1 MGELQAAFDLQVT
14 NSDVL
19 LNKIQKIEQE
29 KQVLIQKT
37 ISQQRMIVSFE
48 RKLAKFDEIKEQR
61 DWLLD
66 EMTKKI
72 SELSHFQS
80 ELFKAERLS
89 AIGEMS
95 ARLAHDMRNPLA
107 IIKNTIEIVKLKHSK
122 FIPADLLRLFTS
134 IDNASSRLVFQL
146 DDVLN
151 FVRSSPLNRNEFSAS
166 AILESAIEEIV
177 IPDQIK
183 IQMPTND
190 VSLLCDGE
198 KIQAV
203 FTNLIMN
210 SIQAMDNC
218 GNIVIQFEESSDDV
232 TFLVQDSGPGIK
244 NEVIDKIFEP
254 LFTTKSRGTGLGL
267 PAVKMII
274 QQHQGTI
281 TVSNDPTTFTVV
293 LPKKTTIL

>member
-1 MGELQAAFDLQVT
+1 MGELETALDLQDT
-14 NSDVL
+14 SSDTAL
-19 LNKIQKIEQE
+19 DKIKKLEQE
-29 KQVLIQKT
+29 KQALLQKT
-37 ISQQRMIVSFE
+37 LTQQRMIVSFE
-48 RKLAKFDEIKEQR
+48 RKIAKFDEIKEQR

-66 EMTKKI
+66 EMTNKI

-107 IIKNTIEIVKLKHSK
+107 IIKNIIEVIKLKHSK
-122 FIPADLLRLFTS
+122 SIPDDLLRLFTS

-151 FVRSSPLNRNEFSAS
+151 FVRCSPLNRNEFSAS
-166 AILESAIEEIV
+166 VILESAIEEII
-177 IPDQIK
+177 IPDQIT
-183 IQMPTND
+183 IQRPIND

-218 GNIVIQFEESSDDV
+218 GNVIIRFEESQDDV
-232 TFLVQDSGPGIK
+232 TILVQDSGPGIK

-281 TVSNDPTTFTVV
+281 TVSNNPTTFTIV
-293 LPKKTTIL
+293 LPKKLIIL

>member
-1 MGELQAAFDLQVT
+1 MGELKTAFDLQVT
-14 NSDVL
+14 NSDEL
-19 LNKIQKIEQE
+19 LNKIKKLEQE
-29 KQVLIQKT
+29 KQILLQKT
-37 ISQQRMIVSFE
+37 LFQQKMIVSFE
-48 RKLAKFDEIKEQR
+48 RKLAKFDEIREQR

-72 SELSHFQS
+72 GELSHFQS

-107 IIKNTIEIVKLKHSK
+107 IIKNTIEVVKLKHSK
-122 FIPADLLRLFTS
+122 SIPDDLLRLFTT

-166 AILESAIEEIV
+166 AILESAIGEIV
-177 IPDQIK
+177 IPDQII
-183 IQMPTND
+183 IQRPTND
-190 VSLLCDGE
+190 VTISCDGE

-210 SIQAMDNC
+210 SIQAMDNY
-218 GNIVIQFEESSDDV
+218 GNVTIRFEESPDDV
-232 TFLVQDSGPGIK
+232 TFFVQDSGPGIK
-244 NEVIDKIFEP
+244 TEVIDKIFEP

-281 TVSNDPTTFTVV
+281 AVSNNPTTFTIV
-293 LPKKTTIL
+293 LPKKPISL

>member
-1 MGELQAAFDLQVT
+1 MGDLKTTFGLSTDLSDDLTNKIKKLEEEKQA
-14 NSDVL
+14 L
-19 LNKIQKIEQE
+19 LNK
-29 KQVLIQKT
+29 T
-37 ISQQRMIVSFE
+37 ITQQHMIVTFE
-48 RKLAKFDEIKEQR
+48 RKLAKFYEIREQR

-72 SELSHFQS
+72 GELSHFQS

-107 IIKNTIEIVKLKHSK
+107 IIKNTIELVKLKYSAK
-122 FIPADLLRLFTS
+122 IPNELFHLFTS

-151 FVRSSPLNRNEFSAS
+151 FVRSSPLDKNDFSAS
-166 AILESAIEEIV
+166 DILESAIAEIV
-177 IPDQIK
+177 VPDQIRIHK
-183 IQMPTND
+183 STND
-190 VSLLCDGE
+190 VILSCDGE

-218 GNIVIQFEESSDDV
+218 GDVMIQFTESDDDV
-232 TFLVQDSGPGIK
+232 IFMVRDSGPGIK
-244 NEVIDKIFEP
+244 DELIDKIFEP

-267 PAVKMII
+267 PAVKTII

-281 TVSNDPTTFTVV
+281 EVSNNPTTFTIK
-293 LPKKTTIL
+293 LPKIPSPV

>member
-1 MGELQAAFDLQVT
+1 LGELEATFDLQDT
-14 NSDVL
+14 SSDII
-19 LNKIQKIEQE
+19 LNKIKKLEQE
-29 KQVLIQKT
+29 KQALFQKT
-37 ISQQRMIVSFE
+37 LTQQRMIVSFE

-66 EMTKKI
+66 EMTNKI

-107 IIKNTIEIVKLKHSK
+107 IIKNIIEIIKLKHSK
-122 FIPADLLRLFTS
+122 SIPDDLLRLFSS
-134 IDNASSRLVFQL
+134 IDSASSRLVFQL

-151 FVRSSPLNRNEFSAS
+151 FVRCSPLNCNEFSAS
-166 AILESAIEEIV
+166 VILESAIEEII
-177 IPDQIK
+177 IPDQIT
-183 IQMPTND
+183 IQRPIND
-190 VSLLCDGE
+190 VSLSCDGE

-218 GNIVIQFEESSDDV
+218 GNVVIRFEESQDDV
-232 TFLVQDSGPGIK
+232 TILVQDSGPGIK

-274 QQHQGTI
+274 QQHQGAI
-281 TVSNDPTTFTVV
+281 TVSNNPTTFTVV
-293 LPKKTTIL
+293 LPKKLILL

>member
-1 MGELQAAFDLQVT
+1 MKATFDLPMIDR
-14 NSDVL
+14 DVL
-19 LNKIQKIEQE
+19 LNKIEKLEQE
-29 KQVLIQKT
+29 KQALLQKT
-37 ISQQRMIVSFE
+37 LSQQRMIVVCE
-48 RKLAKFDEIKEQR
+48 RKLAKFDEIREQR

-72 SELSHFQS
+72 GELSHFQS
-80 ELFKAERLS
+80 ELFRAERLS
-89 AIGEMS
+89 AIGELS

-107 IIKNTIEIVKLKHSK
+107 IIKNTIEIVKMKNSK
-122 FIPADLLRLFTS
+122 SIPDDLLRLFTS

-166 AILESAIEEIV
+166 SILDSAIQEIV
-177 IPDQIK
+177 IPDQVTIHR
-183 IQMPTND
+183 PVND
-190 VSLLCDGE
+190 VSLSCDGE

-218 GNIVIQFEESSDDV
+218 GDVVIQFEDSKDDV
-232 TFLVQDSGPGIK
+232 VFLVKDSGPGIQ
-244 NEVIDKIFEP
+244 NDVIDKIFEP

-281 TVSNDPTTFTVV
+281 TVSNNPTTFTIV
-293 LPKKTTIL
+293 LPKKPTLL